1 MVTER
6 LLGGTVPQASAL
18 AAVDEDEAG
27 EDATRQ
33 GLTLQPLEEWAF
45 LSD

>member
-1 MVTER
+1 MVTEG
-6 LLGGTVPQASAL
+6 LPGGTGPQASAL

-27 EDATRQ
+27 EGATRQ
-33 GLTLQPLEEWAF
+33 GLTLQPLGEWAF